1 MKKDLMLKE
10 DLATTTTNPTVAADT
25 TGTNDSAQKIVNNTK
40 AKNPT
45 AGSVIIPSTEID
57 GNSGTQMNTME
68 VNNDPTSLQN
78 AQKMAQQFGRMG
90 QDVQFKVN
98 LKNESQGVKKPIV
111 EGIQFTKKEI
121 TEWFRKF

>member
-10 DLATTTTNPTVAADT
+10 DLATTTTNPAVAADT

-98 LKNESQGVKKPIV
+98 LKNELRNQ
-111 EGIQFTKKEI
+111 
-121 TEWFRKF
+121 

>member
-1 MKKDLMLKE
+1 MKKDLLLKE
-10 DLATTTTNPTVAADT
+10 DLATTTTNPAVAADT

-40 AKNPT
+40 AKNPM

-98 LKNESQGVKKPIV
+98 LKNESQEVKKPIV